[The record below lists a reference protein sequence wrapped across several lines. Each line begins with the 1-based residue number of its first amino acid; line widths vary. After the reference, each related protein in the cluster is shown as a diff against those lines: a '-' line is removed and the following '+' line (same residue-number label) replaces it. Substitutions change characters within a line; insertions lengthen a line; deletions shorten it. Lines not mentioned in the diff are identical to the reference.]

1 MKTDLFER
9 LEASTL
15 ELLNEHGVLREV
27 IKKELVR
34 DYTKD
39 EQISEEEM
47 QNIETAH
54 MQTLNISKEEYLERK
69 NSQCSEFNRYIEANI
84 RSIKLTNKAEREYG
98 HMVQSKYLDIKDSLD
113 IIIYSLIRTQDP
125 FLARELFIRINEEE
139 ERFEDMAELYSEG
152 EEKYKKGLVGPVAVG
167 QAHPFLRKILKTTK
181 PQELTGPIQIDRWNL
196 LIKIESIKESKLDN
210 ILAKRLCV
218 EIFNEYL
225 EKVTGE
231 MIQLWESTNQRASS
245 V

>member
-84 RSIKLTNKAEREYG
+84 RSIKLTNKAEREQAHG
-98 HMVQSKYLDIKDSLD
+98 SVKILDIKDSLD

-152 EEKYKKGLVGPVAVG
+152 EKSAKGLVGPVAVV
-167 QAHPFLRKILKTTK
+167 R
-181 PQELTGPIQIDRWNL
+181 
-196 LIKIESIKESKLDN
+196 LIH
-210 ILAKRLCV
+210 
-218 EIFNEYL
+218 F
-225 EKVTGE
+225 
-231 MIQLWESTNQRASS
+231 
-245 V
+245 